1 MMLIAL
7 AGGLA
12 FALGMSAGAMMM
24 WGRLRRE
31 RLAWFEESDRLSVR
45 LIRAESAEHG
55 PVRAV
60 IEREAP

>member
-7 AGGLA
+7 AGGFA
-12 FALGMSAGAMMM
+12 FALGMSAGAVVM
-24 WGRLRRE
+24 WLRLQRE
-31 RLAWFEESDRLSVR
+31 RRAWFEEADRLSVR

-60 IEREAP
+60 IEREGA